1 MMSKSPPPGSE
12 KVSRSAH
19 SGDARQRG
27 TGGLGLV
34 RWQGLTLVGSL
45 SIVDR
50 LVSVSGLVEVEGGV
64 YRPINSLMLVGRI
77 S

>member
-12 KVSRSAH
+12 KVFSSKY

-34 RWQGLTLVGSL
+34 RWEGLTIVGSL
-45 SIVDR
+45 SRIDR
-50 LVSVSGLVEVEGGV
+50 LVSVSGLVEGEGSILEIDQFLV
-64 YRPINSLMLVGRI
+64 VGREI
-77 S
+77 L